1 MYVQFLASQWGFA
14 MGFAASSA
22 RLYMLIARKSDLE
35 FQLQMIN
42 QSRLQ
47 LTNTLDKIYTSANTL
62 DPESPAV
69 QKQNAFIAQVQ
80 AQDKRLELIANR
92 INLQHQAVE
101 TEIGAVNKVI
111 QQNISTSF
119 KLMG

>member
-1 MYVQFLASQWGFA
+1 

-22 RLYMLIARKSDLE
+22 RLYMLVARKSDLE

-42 QSRLQ
+42 QARLR
-47 LTNTLDKIYTSANTL
+47 LTNQLDKMYLSAASL
-62 DPESPAV
+62 DPDNPFVRQQEPLL
-69 QKQNAFIAQVQ
+69 QRIQ
-80 AQDKRLELIANR
+80 AQDKRLELIGQR
-92 INLQHQAVE
+92 ITMQHQAIE

-111 QQNISTSF
+111 SQNIQSSF

>member
-1 MYVQFLASQWGFA
+1 

-22 RLYMLIARKSDLE
+22 RLYMLTARKSDLE

-42 QSRLQ
+42 QARLR
-47 LTNTLDKIYTSANTL
+47 LTNVLDKIYLASASL
-62 DPESPAV
+62 DPENPAV
-69 QKQNAFIAQVQ
+69 RKQELLLQRIQ
-80 AQDKRLELIANR
+80 AQDKRLEIIANR
-92 INLQHQAVE
+92 VTLQHQAIE

-111 QQNISTSF
+111 QQNIQSSF

>member
-1 MYVQFLASQWGFA
+1 

-42 QSRLQ
+42 QARLR
-47 LTNTLDKIYTSANTL
+47 LTNVLDKIYASAANL
-62 DPESPAV
+62 DPENPWM
-69 QKQNAFIAQVQ
+69 QKQDILLERIQQ
-80 AQDKRLELIANR
+80 QDKRLELMANR
-92 INLQHQAVE
+92 INLQHQAIE

-111 QQNISTSF
+111 SQNISSSF